1 MEPTEVEERLRH
13 YASFLHGLSLDV
25 QVSDEAA
32 GDGRLL
38 AVRIVR
44 GDGVLIGSDRGY
56 LPAGSHDPIALRV
69 FEAAAAQVDVRLAR
83 AMAMFAA
90 IGGAR
95 APRGAFRDEL
105 NVAIWSAA
113 KVG

>member
-56 LPAGSHDPIALRV
+56 LPTGTHDPVALRIL
-69 FEAAAAQVDVRLAR
+69 EAATAQIDARLAR

-90 IGGAR
+90 IGGTR
-95 APRGAFRDEL
+95 APRGAYRDEL
-105 NVAIWSAA
+105 NVAIWSAER
-113 KVG
+113 VG